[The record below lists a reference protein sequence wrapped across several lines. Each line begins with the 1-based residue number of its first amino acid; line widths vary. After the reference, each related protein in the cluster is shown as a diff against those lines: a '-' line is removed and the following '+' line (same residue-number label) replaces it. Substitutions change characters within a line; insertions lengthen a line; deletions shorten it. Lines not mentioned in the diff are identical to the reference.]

1 MSKSVNVIIKMSKSV
16 NIIMILF
23 VCLFSGKSYTVIKN
37 INYNKQ
43 YCNTDND
50 DEWNNTKKL
59 HQKDLLGPKAS
70 ASALKVKLQ
79 FLEDRKTVVSLS
91 VLLMAT
97 FVCPYKL

>member
-23 VCLFSGKSYTVIKN
+23 VCLFSGKTKSYTVIKN

-50 DEWNNTKKL
+50 DE
-59 HQKDLLGPKAS
+59 
-70 ASALKVKLQ
+70 
-79 FLEDRKTVVSLS
+79 
-91 VLLMAT
+91 
-97 FVCPYKL
+97 

>member
-23 VCLFSGKSYTVIKN
+23 VCLFSGESYTVIKN

-50 DEWNNTKKL
+50 DE
-59 HQKDLLGPKAS
+59 
-70 ASALKVKLQ
+70 
-79 FLEDRKTVVSLS
+79 
-91 VLLMAT
+91 
-97 FVCPYKL
+97 